1 MVDDPAPHAD
11 ADQQEQLDRLLELLS
26 TGTGRL
32 LGETIS
38 VTDEDWRA
46 PSRLPGWSRGHVA
59 THIARQADGLVRL
72 TEWARSGTR
81 TDMYGS
87 PGQRED
93 EIEAGALRSGLDLQV
108 DLDTSAQQLE
118 EAFAAVQE
126 AGAWDALVE
135 LRGGLQVPA
144 RLLPLARLLEV
155 TLHHVDLDLG
165 YGVPDIDAPTAD
177 WLLEWC
183 GFRLRQ
189 RDDFPRLE
197 LVSPTTRITVG
208 SSGAGRTVHGSSP
221 DLLAWLTG
229 RGDGAPLD
237 GTGGL
242 RLPAF

>member
-126 AGAWDALVE
+126 AGAWDALV
-135 LRGGLQVPA
+135 
-144 RLLPLARLLEV
+144 
-155 TLHHVDLDLG
+155 
-165 YGVPDIDAPTAD
+165 
-177 WLLEWC
+177 
-183 GFRLRQ
+183 
-189 RDDFPRLE
+189 
-197 LVSPTTRITVG
+197 
-208 SSGAGRTVHGSSP
+208 
-221 DLLAWLTG
+221 
-229 RGDGAPLD
+229 
-237 GTGGL
+237 
-242 RLPAF
+242 